1 MKFRT
6 TELLGICIV
15 HIKCPCAHTELNPQ
29 NTQQGTNGKKEKKH
43 DHGKVNGPITF
54 VKRRILYT
62 GIHLH
67 TPA

>member
-1 MKFRT
+1 MTFRT

-29 NTQQGTNGKKEKKH
+29 TKPNKILSKERTEKKKKKH

-54 VKRRILYT
+54 V
-62 GIHLH
+62 
-67 TPA
+67 